1 MQKIFILLF
10 FILIINIPISIGQNK
25 KGYSFLTTIKAP
37 AHTKSSSNK
46 EIKNN
51 IVRAM
56 KLSES
61 NRYLVASYGTKLST
75 IAIYEIGTFKRICSL
90 RLSGVLELNNS
101 YFSNHD
107 SIFYLKSE
115 RYSSEYKK
123 IDVFTERFRKV
134 NCDKT
139 PHGCRIEEVTL
150 NKIKFYT
157 KDKKY
162 FITRSKKNRNDILIY
177 EKYE

>member
-1 MQKIFILLF
+1 MKKSSI
-10 FILIINIPISIGQNK
+10 ILIILISFNITALHAQNK
-25 KGYSFLTTIKAP
+25 KGYAFLTTIKAP
-37 AHTKSSSNK
+37 NYVKNYPHK
-46 EIKNN
+46 ELKNS

-61 NRYLVASYGTKLST
+61 NKYLVVSYGSKLST
-75 IAIYEIGTFKRICSL
+75 IVIYEIGSFKKVCLL
-90 RLSGVLELNNS
+90 RLTGVLELNNS
-101 YFSNHD
+101 YFSNND

-123 IDVFTERFRKV
+123 IDVFKNRFRKV
-134 NCDKT
+134 NCNKT
-139 PHGCRIEEVTL
+139 PRGCMVEEVSL
-150 NKIKFYT
+150 NKIRFYT

-162 FITRSKKNRNDILIY
+162 YISRSRKNRNDILVL

>member
-1 MQKIFILLF
+1 MKKLSI
-10 FILIINIPISIGQNK
+10 ILIILISFNITALHAQTK
-25 KGYSFLTTIKAP
+25 KGYAFLTTIKAP
-37 AHTKSSSNK
+37 NNVKNPHK
-46 EIKNN
+46 ELKNS

-61 NRYLVASYGTKLST
+61 NKYLVVSYGSKLST
-75 IAIYEIGTFKRICSL
+75 IVIYEIGSFKKVCLL
-90 RLSGVLELNNS
+90 RLNGVLELNNS
-101 YFSNHD
+101 YFSNND

-123 IDVFTERFRKV
+123 IDVFKSRFRKV
-134 NCDKT
+134 NCNKT
-139 PHGCRIEEVTL
+139 PRGCRVEEVSL
-150 NKIKFYT
+150 NKIRFYT

-162 FITRSKKNRNDILIY
+162 YIFRSRKNRNDILIL

>member
-1 MQKIFILLF
+1 MIL
-10 FILIINIPISIGQNK
+10 SK
-25 KGYSFLTTIKAP
+25 
-37 AHTKSSSNK
+37 SNK
-46 EIKNN
+46 
-51 IVRAM
+51 
-56 KLSES
+56 
-61 NRYLVASYGTKLST
+61 YLVASYGTKLSI
-75 IAIYEIGTFKRICSL
+75 IAFYEIGSFKKICSL

-123 IDVFTERFRKV
+123 INVFKGLFRKI

-139 PHGCRIEEVTL
+139 PYGCRIEEVTL